1 MPAIFLT
8 FACRNCKQGRCGAG
22 IWWDIRAI
30 NELKEKEFSTRC
42 PVCGNKDIFFGIEA
56 VEVFHGE
63 LSALEKLELDEDEM
77 REFDVDNE
85 EDERR

>member
-1 MPAIFLT
+1 MVLRICCLARRRAT
-8 FACRNCKQGRCGAG
+8 TAR
-22 IWWDIRAI
+22 RAI